1 MSSSARYKCHGPIN
15 QEYSL
20 RDHEPHHRN
29 FRPQQIEESDNDINR
44 EDLITLPKPEIDLV
58 KNKPHVRTR
67 LYIPEQIRN
76 NDDYFRR
83 SLESSFALLSR
94 NALRTIG

>member
-44 EDLITLPKPEIDLV
+44 EDLVTLPKPERVWVIV
-58 KNKPHVRTR
+58 ESRESRVTCRESR
-67 LYIPEQIRN
+67 LTCR
-76 NDDYFRR
+76 D
-83 SLESSFALLSR
+83 
-94 NALRTIG
+94 